1 VCERVLKRGSGV
13 CVSKR
18 GTEGER
24 RKERRTERRKVRRKE
39 RKKERSRNAYTAS
52 EEKLT

>member
-39 RKKERSRNAYTAS
+39 RKREVETHTRQVRKN
-52 EEKLT
+52 